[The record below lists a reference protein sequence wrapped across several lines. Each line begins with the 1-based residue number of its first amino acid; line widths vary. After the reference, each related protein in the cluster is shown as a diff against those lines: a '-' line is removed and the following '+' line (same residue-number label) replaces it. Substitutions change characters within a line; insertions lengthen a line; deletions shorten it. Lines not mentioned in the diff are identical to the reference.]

1 MAANSRPQQ
10 QSHVGEPPPPEP
22 VDLAWPSAAAE
33 PVLVDC
39 DRCSVRGAGC
49 PDCVVT
55 FLLGGPP
62 DDVQL
67 DADERR
73 ALDVLA
79 SAGLVPPLR
88 MVEAVDS
95 RSYDHGP

>member
-1 MAANSRPQQ
+1 MARPAHPHQ
-10 QSHVGEPPPPEP
+10 P
-22 VDLAWPSAAAE
+22 LAAE
-33 PVLVDC
+33 SPHTVSVERSPGSEEADPIVVDC

-55 FLLGGPP
+55 FLLGGLP
-62 DDVQL
+62 DDVLL
-67 DADERR
+67 DTEERR

-88 MVEAVDS
+88 MVHAIDS
-95 RSYDHGP
+95 PGCEDAP

>member
-1 MAANSRPQQ
+1 MAGNAHPRQQ
-10 QSHVGEPPPPEP
+10 
-22 VDLAWPSAAAE
+22 LAAADSARPGDVGLE
-33 PVLVDC
+33 RAAVAGPVLVDC
-39 DRCSVRGAGC
+39 DRCSVRGPGC

-62 DDVQL
+62 DDVVL
-67 DADERR
+67 EPDERR

-88 MVEAVDS
+88 MVQAMDS
-95 RSYDHGP
+95 CGGDDRL

>member
-1 MAANSRPQQ
+1 MASNHPERQHPVAVEAPQSASDEGERPAPA
-10 QSHVGEPPPPEP
+10 GG
-22 VDLAWPSAAAE
+22 A
-33 PVLVDC
+33 VLVDC
-39 DRCSVRGAGC
+39 DQCSVRGAGC

-55 FLLGGPP
+55 FLLGSPP
-62 DDVQL
+62 DDVLL

-88 MVEAVDS
+88 MVQALDS
-95 RSYDHGP
+95 HPCDDPP

>member
-1 MAANSRPQQ
+1 MAPQAERPEPFSRPLPAAG
-10 QSHVGEPPPPEP
+10 VEPPQ
-22 VDLAWPSAAAE
+22 SAAE
-33 PVLVDC
+33 VPLVVDC
-39 DRCSVRGAGC
+39 ERCSVRGAGC

-67 DADERR
+67 DAEEQR

-79 SAGLVPPLR
+79 SAGLIPPLR
-88 MVEAVDS
+88 MVQSLDS
-95 RSYDHGP
+95 HTYDDSP

>member
-1 MAANSRPQQ
+1 MASNVHPKSQPQAG
-10 QSHVGEPPPPEP
+10 V
-22 VDLAWPSAAAE
+22 AARAAADVAGAA
-33 PVLVDC
+33 PAAAGAVLVDC
-39 DRCSVRGAGC
+39 DQCSVRGAGC

-55 FLLGGPP
+55 FMLGGPP
-62 DDVQL
+62 DDVRL

-88 MVEAVDS
+88 MVQAVDS
-95 RSYDHGP
+95 PSCSEPP